1 MISIA
6 ICEYT
11 RGSLGSFKIV
21 CPPSAACWSKN
32 AMRFCR
38 MESAMCVVDRAYI
51 KTVRTT
57 MVMLIGDVLLVC
69 RLRGPLRELRTL
81 FR

>member
-1 MISIA
+1 
-6 ICEYT
+6 
-11 RGSLGSFKIV
+11 
-21 CPPSAACWSKN
+21 
-32 AMRFCR
+32 

-81 FR
+81 FEVGAQNNLQEEVHGPAEQHGVDAYVRHWT